1 MTTNAAIHTHPLL
14 DGDATVGRAF
24 DAKPSSAID
33 WRQALAGAL
42 LVGGLVA
49 ILVAWYGISGT
60 LDPGEQMPYLIS
72 GGVGGVALIAFG
84 VTLLVAYEH
93 ARDRAAL
100 ERLLDRIDQL
110 EQRLDER
117 ADTNAATANGI
128 AASKPGRP
136 ARRTG
141 RA

>member
-1 MTTNAAIHTHPLL
+1 MSTDIAMRTHPLFES
-14 DGDATVGRAF
+14 DGVRADDARPRSNV
-24 DAKPSSAID
+24 D

-42 LVGGLVA
+42 LVAGLVA

-72 GGVGGVALIAFG
+72 GGVGGAALIAFG

-100 ERLLDRIDQL
+100 DRLLDRIDQL
-110 EQRLDER
+110 ERRLEER
-117 ADTNAATANGI
+117 DANAPGNGNGNG
-128 AASKPGRP
+128 AAKP
-136 ARRTG
+136 ARAGRRTT
-141 RA
+141 RS